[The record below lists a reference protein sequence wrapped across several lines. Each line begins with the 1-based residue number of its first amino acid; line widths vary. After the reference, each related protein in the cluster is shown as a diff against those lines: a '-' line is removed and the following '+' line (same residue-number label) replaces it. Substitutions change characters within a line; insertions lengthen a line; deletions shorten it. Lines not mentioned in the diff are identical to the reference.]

1 MEPKL
6 ISSKKHLTIF
16 ISLFIIPLIMSLF
29 FHNYY
34 SLLKLNS
41 EVAQTG
47 ENTINLYQKQL
58 ENNLKSISSMVSN
71 YWAND
76 YTHKILQYKTSSLS
90 RYLAGYEVTEKY
102 RNIIRNSTCVGGMFL
117 FSKVNDLK
125 WYNFQENWYTQKIK
139 DETRLYADSLMEE
152 PVVAAQQG
160 WIVQSIS
167 GQAFLFRVLG
177 NYGAYTVIMIDLNK
191 TIEDQINNASSS
203 EGFLFYC
210 TKDGVPLSINNAITA
225 EDLRISEFD
234 KKYYLT
240 NKNPRYLVVNNY
252 SDIAHVNLLYFVP
265 YYGYLSL
272 MSKIQIVFLLIFIL
286 IVFLIPLI
294 FKLMSR
300 TYFKPME
307 NLISTMEKIRDGN
320 VNEKLKLNYKI
331 KEFQEVNI
339 TFNQMMDQIN
349 RLKVESYEKQL
360 QRNQAVMQYL
370 QLQIKPH
377 FFLNCLK
384 TMYSMAEQK
393 KYDGMKDMIIQVSSH
408 LRYFFNDTMS
418 RVTLEDEIEY
428 VQNYIDLQKNSMLQ
442 DVECEIE
449 VEESVK
455 KCPIPVLL
463 IYPFVENSFK
473 YGRRLGKT
481 LVIHIKVVEL
491 KSEEGRFIDIIISDN
506 GNGFKEEILE
516 QVNSGVVF
524 KNTENYI
531 GLSNIKQR
539 MYLLYGDQA
548 VLQCSNTSHGSQC
561 EVIIPVIG
569 KSLEGAA
576 DEYIDC

>member
-6 ISSKKHLTIF
+6 ISSKKHLTVF
-16 ISLFIIPLIMSLF
+16 ISLFITPLIMSLF

-47 ENTINLYQKQL
+47 KNTINLYQKQL
-58 ENNLKSISSMVSN
+58 ESNLNNISSTVSN

-76 YTHKILQYKTSSLS
+76 YTHKILLYKTGNLS
-90 RYLAGYEVTEKY
+90 RYLAGYEITEKY

-139 DETRLYADSLMEE
+139 DETRLYVARLMEE
-152 PVVAAQQG
+152 PVRAAQQG
-160 WIVQSIS
+160 WVAQSLA

-177 NYGAYTVIMIDLNK
+177 NNGAYTVIMIDLNK
-191 TIEDQINNASSS
+191 TIEDQIKNAANG

-210 TKDGVPLSINNAITA
+210 TIDGVPLSTNKDIIA
-225 EDLRISEFD
+225 EDLILSEFGN
-234 KKYYLT
+234 KYYLT
-240 NKNPRYLVVNNY
+240 RNNPRFLVVDNY
-252 SDIAHVNLLYFVP
+252 SNIAHVNMLYFIP

-272 MSKIQIVFLLIFIL
+272 MSKIQIVFMLIFIL
-286 IVFLIPLI
+286 IVILIPLI
-294 FKLMSR
+294 YKLMSR

-307 NLISTMEKIRDGN
+307 SLISTMEKIRDGN

-331 KEFQEVNI
+331 KEFQTVNI

-393 KYDGMKDMIIQVSSH
+393 KYDRMKDMIIQISSH
-408 LRYFFNDTMS
+408 LRYFLKDTMS
-418 RVTLEDEIEY
+418 RVTLEDEIKY
-428 VQNYIDLQKNSMLQ
+428 VQNYINLQKNSMLQ
-442 DVECEIE
+442 DVDCEIE
-449 VEESVK
+449 VDESVK
-455 KCPIPVLL
+455 KCLIPVLL

-473 YGRRLGKT
+473 YGRRLSQT
-481 LVIHIKVVEL
+481 LVIHIKIVEL
-491 KSEEGRFIDIIISDN
+491 KSEGGRLIDIIISDN

-524 KNTENYI
+524 KNTENYV

-548 VLQCSNTSHGSQC
+548 VLQCSNTSNGSQC
-561 EVIIPVIG
+561 EVIIPVSG

-576 DEYIDC
+576 DEHIDC